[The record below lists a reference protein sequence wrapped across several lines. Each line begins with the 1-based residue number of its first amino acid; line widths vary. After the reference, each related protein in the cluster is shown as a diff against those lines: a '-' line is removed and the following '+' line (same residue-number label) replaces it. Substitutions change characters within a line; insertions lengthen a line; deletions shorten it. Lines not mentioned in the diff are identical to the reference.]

1 MDTVKNLCSRLYGG
15 PLRRTLLSNA
25 RIEEL
30 VSPRFKVF
38 PDADINTVIV
48 LLARMPPDGSLRVP
62 FANAE
67 SDSDFAAPPLDI
79 AARIPPSG
87 LGEGNWSVYFGGP
100 APEPRFPSVRL
111 GAAGRLRRGI
121 GTGRNDFFVLSRG
134 AVRPHR
140 MPSAYLWPVVSGGDP
155 PRLGTRQAE
164 RYVIDVRDGKDD
176 LAKTAQ
182 GRIAIRY
189 IEHGEGLAVLPRK
202 GGGTARVHLPELPT
216 IAGRDP
222 WYSLR
227 VSAPPPIFIGRI
239 NDRTIRVHENRARG
253 PGQRL
258 YQALDTHLCFTPD
271 IKAHTG
277 AFLAYFAS
285 SCFALDMEKRAAPL
299 GGGGLRIDNRV
310 LARARVPDFDR
321 LSRMAVRGM
330 EEAWS
335 EYCATLDRERLDA
348 AVFAALGMA
357 PQLGAVKAELDRLV
371 DRRMRASKQVSAV
384 TSCGQK

>member
-1 MDTVKNLCSRLYGG
+1 
-15 PLRRTLLSNA
+15 
-25 RIEEL
+25 
-30 VSPRFKVF
+30 
-38 PDADINTVIV
+38 
-48 LLARMPPDGSLRVP
+48 MPPDGSLRVR

-79 AARIPPSG
+79 AARIPRSG

-100 APEPRFPSVRL
+100 EPAPRFPSVRL

-121 GTGRNDFFVLSRG
+121 GTGRNDFFVLLRG
-134 AVRPHR
+134 AVRTHR

-164 RYVIDVRDGKDD
+164 RYIIDVRDGKDE

-182 GRIAIRY
+182 GQIVTKY

-216 IAGRDP
+216 IAGRNP
-222 WYSLR
+222 WYSLP
-227 VSAPPPIFIGRI
+227 VPPPLPIFIGRI

-277 AFLAYFAS
+277 ASLPTLHRR
-285 SCFALDMEKRAAPL
+285 ALPWTWKRAPRPSA
-299 GGGGLRIDNRV
+299 GAG
-310 LARARVPDFDR
+310 
-321 LSRMAVRGM
+321 
-330 EEAWS
+330 
-335 EYCATLDRERLDA
+335 CA
-348 AVFAALGMA
+348 
-357 PQLGAVKAELDRLV
+357 
-371 DRRMRASKQVSAV
+371 
-384 TSCGQK
+384 